1 MTDGSPID
9 TTVFTVAPDTKQLD
23 VFTTDPT
30 KATFTYQFTIKVTLP
45 THPENPGSS
54 KDFTIL
60 VDNSCED
67 SLDIIPA
74 AAPTDEIYDVARP
87 AIVSSFDEFTVSL
100 IADPDFFWFDE
111 CPFTYKSSI
120 TPVLVAPDNT
130 AIDYDSVTRT
140 FTTFTNNIA
149 IADVYTVT
157 VTLVRPSGTESPSFG
172 FSFQITIVDPCIS
185 ATLTIDPTIFPTP
198 YEYVISQAKDIQT
211 LLDSSVSSD
220 ETDAVC
226 PDIIFSVKNRDTT
239 PIDPLVFVYNSLG
252 QTLETETSDKTKVA
266 LYPMTLFA

>member
-1 MTDGSPID
+1 M
-9 TTVFTVAPDTKQLD
+9 
-23 VFTTDPT
+23 
-30 KATFTYQFTIKVTLP
+30 
-45 THPENPGSS
+45 
-54 KDFTIL
+54 
-60 VDNSCED
+60 
-67 SLDIIPA
+67 PA
-74 AAPTDEIYDVARP
+74 AAPADEIYVVARP
-87 AIVSSFDEFTVSL
+87 EIVSNFDEFTVDLSS
-100 IADPDFFWFDE
+100 DPDFIWHDE

-130 AIDYDSVTRT
+130 AIGYDPVART
-140 FTTFTNNIA
+140 FTTFTANIA

-157 VTLVRPSGTESPSFG
+157 VTLVRPSGIESPTIS
-172 FSFQITIVDPCIS
+172 FSFKITIVDPCIS

-211 LLDSSVSSD
+211 LLDSSVNSD

-252 QTLETETSDKTKVA
+252 QTLETETADKTKVA